1 MTEVHVYVEGPSD
14 KLALQALLTPLLNHL
29 REKRVFVKFF
39 EASGKKA
46 VLLDVPKRAVSILD
60 RNARDI
66 VVALPDLY
74 PKNHGFDHET
84 PEQLVAGIREQ
95 FRGAV
100 RRKKLTNGAELE
112 QRFEVFCF
120 KHDLEALVLAAF
132 EALKSHLQA
141 PALKRTWKLPVE
153 DVDHG
158 RPPKRVVEEVFVA
171 CGQRYKETVDAPLIL
186 GASHYLAVAEQCPQC
201 FKPFVE
207 FLSSL

>member
-14 KLALQALLTPLLNHL
+14 KLALQALLAPMLARL

-39 EASGKKA
+39 VGEGKKF
-46 VLLDVPKRAVSILD
+46 VLLGVPKLAVSILD
-60 RNARDI
+60 RKPRDI

-74 PKNHGFDHET
+74 PKNQGFDHET
-84 PEQLVAGIREQ
+84 QEQLAAGIRER
-95 FRGAV
+95 FREAA
-100 RRKKLTNGAELE
+100 RQKKLTNQAELE
-112 QRFEVFCF
+112 KRFEVFCF

-132 EALKSHLQA
+132 DALKSHLQT
-141 PALKRTWKLPVE
+141 PGLQRTWKLPVE

-158 RPPKRVVEEVFVA
+158 RPPKRVVEEVFQS
-171 CGQRYKETVDAPLIL
+171 CGKRYKDTVDAPLIL
-186 GASHYLAVAEQCPQC
+186 GGSHYLDVAEACPQC